1 MCYQLGIISGSPKL
15 AWHLADVVEE
25 VIDSASKL
33 NVSFSHVKRSAN
45 EMVDA
50 LAKEGVGR
58 SDIVVEI
65 VPE

>member
-1 MCYQLGIISGSPKL
+1 MCYQLGIISGSSKL
-15 AWHLADVVEE
+15 AWRLADVVEE
-25 VIDSASKL
+25 VIDSALKL
-33 NVSFSHVKRSAN
+33 NISFSHVKRSAN

-65 VPE
+65 IPE